1 MQITI
6 EAGFELMFILS
17 LKKVKLNGYYI
28 PGIFLDIKNITVNQ
42 TDMNTAPWSLES
54 SSRH

>member
-1 MQITI
+1 MQIIT

-17 LKKVKLNGYYI
+17 LKKVKSNGYYI